1 VVVNLEARAGC
12 RCVAVRDADGP
23 GVTTGNRL
31 DRLFGVTVVP
41 GSGLR
46 MVVGTEV
53 LGNGEGPLALGDGVP
68 GPIRAVTEASAW
80 DSPGAVTATVT
91 VTWVPAFAAARIRA
105 VTISLRILFA
115 RSARIRQTPDV
126 RADLRAPGQVVNF
139 GVATARVPAV
149 AVARACLIGSVPR
162 AESETA

>member
-1 VVVNLEARAGC
+1 M
-12 RCVAVRDADGP
+12 AVRDADGL

-41 GSGLR
+41 GSGLSV
-46 MVVGTEV
+46 VVGTEV

-68 GPIRAVTEASAW
+68 GPTRAVTEASAW

-105 VTISLRILFA
+105 ATISLRIRFA
-115 RSARIRQTPDV
+115 RSAPIRQTPDIGV
-126 RADLRAPGQVVNF
+126 CRIGADLRAPGQVANL

-149 AVARACLIGSVPR
+149 AVARACLIASVPR
-162 AESETA
+162 AETETA